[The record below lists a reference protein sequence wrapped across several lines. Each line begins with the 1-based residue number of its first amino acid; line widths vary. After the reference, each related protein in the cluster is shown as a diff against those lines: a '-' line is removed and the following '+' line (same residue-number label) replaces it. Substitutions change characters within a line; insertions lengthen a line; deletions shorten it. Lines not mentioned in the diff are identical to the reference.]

1 MRDDI
6 VHQSARASGQFEG
19 VALHG
24 KGWLTFGLAWI
35 VLCTPTG
42 ASAHAWNIPYYLPVP
57 LWLYAY
63 AATGTLMVSFMIL
76 AFASGMRA
84 PEPGRRSETWTKAL
98 RIPVPLVNAAQIASA
113 VFVALLVVAGL
124 AGTTNPFLNLAMPG
138 FWIWFYLSA
147 LYVSAILGDVY
158 AFTNP
163 FALLLRIAV
172 RCFPVLERGRYRYP
186 EHLASWPALGGYIAL
201 IALELFGAGRPRDVG
216 LFLVAYAAYAL
227 IGAFCFGRER
237 WLAHGDTFGVLCRL
251 CAKLSPLKWRG
262 AARRHVIV
270 ESRKPVAD
278 MSRDGPADTSVI
290 AVLSFMLSS
299 TAYDGLRDTATWHAF
314 FWRSIYP
321 HVVDLFPSLG
331 RHYAFSADILLI
343 WQWLAFAIIGI
354 AYYLVFRGCCT
365 LGAISSRSSSGGAS
379 FSRQFCLVLLPIAFF
394 YNVCH
399 YFTLFWDQGRQI
411 FRLASDPLGLGWN
424 LLPVA
429 AAADQMSAAQ
439 ALIDVGYI
447 WHAQVLLI
455 LAGHVVSVMLTHAIA
470 VRSDRPAATATVGQL
485 PLLVLTIALTISG
498 LWILS
503 LPLA

>member
-6 VHQSARASGQFEG
+6 VHRTARASGHFEG
-19 VALHG
+19 LALR
-24 KGWLTFGLAWI
+24 KRGWPPTGLAWI
-35 VLCTPTG
+35 VLCMPTG

-63 AATGTLMVSFMIL
+63 AATGTLLASFMIL
-76 AFASGMRA
+76 AFASGTRV
-84 PEPGRRSETWTKAL
+84 PEPGRRSGTWTKAV
-98 RIPVPLVNAAQIASA
+98 RIPIFLVNAGQLASA
-113 VFVALLVVAGL
+113 AFVAILIVAGL
-124 AGTTNPFLNLAMPG
+124 AGTANPFLNLAMSG
-138 FWIWFYLSA
+138 FWIWFYLGA

-163 FALLLRIAV
+163 FALLLRIAA
-172 RCFPVLERGRYRYP
+172 RCFPILECGRYRYP
-186 EHLASWPALGGYIAL
+186 QHLASWPALGGYIAL

-216 LFLVAYAAYAL
+216 LFLVAYVAYAL

-251 CAKLSPLKWRG
+251 CAKLSPLKWRWT
-262 AARRHVIV
+262 AHRHVIV
-270 ESRKPVAD
+270 ESRNPIVD
-278 MSRDGPADTSVI
+278 MSRDGPAGTSVV
-290 AVLSFMLSS
+290 ALLSFMLSS

-321 HVVDLFPSLG
+321 HVVGLFPSLG
-331 RHYAFSADILLI
+331 RDYAFSAEILLT
-343 WQWLAFAIIGI
+343 WQWLAFAIVGI

-365 LGAISSRSSSGGAS
+365 LGAIGSRSSSGGAS
-379 FSRQFCLVLLPIAFF
+379 FSRQFCLLLLPIAFF

-411 FRLASDPLGLGWN
+411 VRLASDPLGLGWN
-424 LLPVA
+424 LLPA
-429 AAADQMSAAQ
+429 ATAADQVSAAQ
-439 ALIDVGYI
+439 ALIDVGYV

-455 LAGHVVSVMLTHAIA
+455 LAGHIVSVMLTHAIA
-470 VRSDRPAATATVGQL
+470 VRSGRPAGSATVGQL